1 MNAKL
6 SEVFAL
12 FKQIVASFLSVIL
25 LVNMSV
31 PALAQ
36 SLPDKYK
43 FKTDEYEKKFEQQ
56 YRKAVERAFVSE
68 STNTT
73 TPAML
78 QQKKYIEDYIQ
89 DPVIQQLMALHEA
102 FFPQGLDRLNPA
114 AEQKDAKTEFL
125 THYYNEIDAQVA
137 EVSKQLKEMEQKQR
151 AFIEQELTQ
160 ARQAGIS
167 DRIIDNWLRTENQK
181 IQQAIDVTQAK
192 IKSWQAQAA
201 QQAEQQ
207 YQQSLTLAKEE
218 SQKIIASKIRELMDI
233 YQKYPAKAKPFL
245 LDIAFAVLMA
255 DGKNTSLFTDK
266 EKDLLHK
273 LYLQEVQNGAKCA
286 QQRDGCSRALTAV
299 SALGV
304 LGDSLE
310 DSGSISEFVEAHWQ
324 TPNAA
329 SVLLAGVGSLLAMQ
343 NYGAVRGLLDR
354 ATRKELDISADL
366 ISFNGIINGLITMN
380 GQYLGEISK
389 WAQFPIPEEDQTKA
403 LGNNAAGNAWE
414 EVAYMLAEDG
424 SKEALS
430 ILRDYSINMCVIR
443 PQMSFKQEFDIA
455 CGAIQPFLV
464 GAIVSGKSGAY
475 SGLAN
480 MNLTEGYV
488 LENNRSRY
496 VGADEAARN
505 RRSKQDM
512 VRNMQAFAQKYNHNV
527 QAAIVHSLYS
537 RNMGDLDAENQLFLD
552 KKLFAFFDKITD
564 GQKTVDA
571 SLRLQSYDKD
581 SYQYKAKQRSYNRGK
596 VWLKVG
602 TLADIAFLVWCAYDL
617 VRLGMKA
624 VNLGRAVYITTKMAR
639 NGATAASRASV
650 LWKMK
655 AARALTKINRRI
667 PMHFKEGMAGSVR
680 NLLPQFT
687 KVEPL
692 LKAPNG
698 VSLVPATEIAL
709 KTAQF
714 SAKTGTFAWESKNL
728 SSVLELQP
736 KMVRPVE
743 DLQKTLNL
751 AAEKANVAFA
761 GRRGLIRS
769 IIGDRD
775 FRYRHYLAKEIR
787 QQGLNIYNTQERGR
801 VIDFAA
807 QIRADR
813 SIGIPQKV
821 YDLKATP
828 LISKKG
834 VVDPTAVRRI
844 TGPLLEGTT
853 SAQRLEIKQAL
864 EMAQEQAGLN
874 YTHRSL
880 WNRTKKMFVPNK
892 SIYNDLLAN
901 GLMSLRENEAVM
913 ASFSPLQKEQVLAS
927 LASSIRLNKNISI
940 PTNIAQYAGREF
952 NAPKLSYKTMKSAL
966 FVPEGTDKVLPI
978 EFRVDLGVKGVEAN
992 RYQRVMFT
1000 RKGES
1005 YFMGMSDGIGKPV
1018 DLSRFKLTVPTSN
1031 MPVLLRGAMD
1041 AGLTKP
1047 LELKLNVYKSAR
1059 AFKQAAEISGETK
1072 LSGVKVRRHWLS
1084 NAVAGSRSQQKV
1096 FSHELPVYLSA
1107 SNGQEVLAPVRV
1119 MADTRL
1125 KLAGGRFVLGT
1136 DNTLRLYKGNELISN
1151 KLFYF
1156 SLPKR
1161 ELGSFVQVASKGTL
1175 PESLRLTVSSGRKK
1189 IVPLYVSTGLS
1200 LSSASVGLI
1209 APLETTYK
1217 DRITDTDKT
1226 LISLAFPYL
1235 PSLAAPLLAPVV
1247 MRFGA
1252 LRVVQT
1258 ALASVTAGLAF
1269 TWAMGFRGNLDKNN
1283 LPPIWPLFVSGAA
1296 IGVSSALSRSGLNI
1310 LIDTMGGGK
1319 SLLQSMMFKNLGSV
1333 FLLAPSWVYTAI
1345 KLSALPKMT
1354 GKQLS
1359 KEELEK
1365 PASDFSLAF
1374 PVLTGLTAV
1383 VLTYL
1388 TRARISPYIGRS
1400 AAVLNGQKMKFW
1412 PEMGRSV
1419 KTMFAPEVWPLASAA
1434 FFFTGFEAAAFSK
1447 ASSQAFRP
1455 FYQSRE
1461 FVKNGIPGNRDN
1473 TVAVLTG
1480 VSVAA
1485 LPFTARFFAPKLLKS
1500 FSNPLKP
1507 ASEYKKML
1515 GLSYALNTAGGLM
1528 LMKYGMDP
1536 DPKAAE
1542 MLLGITMMG
1551 FGTANVTQSLQK
1563 LANIKVGSGPTIA
1576 RMVKGLPAAQ
1586 AAQRATE
1593 LKNITMTGFSWSQLG
1608 LAAVPLLQSSY
1619 VDREVAQGVS
1629 DGKGPLSSIWIPLSS
1644 LALSVALVS
1653 RSLGLNVSLPT
1664 LARTWG
1670 VSKLAVDGVPS
1681 FSPVPS
1687 WNALQ
1692 QERQEDRYNRMDF
1705 KINRY
1710 LEHLKDIEEAKAEEA
1725 KATEE
1730 IKQEVE
1736 QTLTQVFPDVPLSE
1750 LTKVS
1755 ALSKP
1760 QLKPLPVTTK

>member
-1 MNAKL
+1 MNPKL
-6 SEVFAL
+6 SEVCAFG
-12 FKQIVASFLSVIL
+12 KQLIASFLSVIL
-25 LVNMSV
+25 LINMAA

-36 SLPDKYK
+36 EVPSTYK
-43 FKTDEYEKKFEQQ
+43 TKVRDYEKKFEEA
-56 YRKAVERAFVSE
+56 YRKEVERTTFASE

-78 QQKKYIEDYIQ
+78 QQRKTMEEYFS
-89 DPVIQQLMALHEA
+89 DPVIKQLMELRDAFIPQEINAL
-102 FFPQGLDRLNPA
+102 NMKA
-114 AEQKDAKTEFL
+114 APKNDKQEFL
-125 THYYNEIDAQVA
+125 TQYYAEITAQVQA
-137 EVSKQLKEMEQKQR
+137 ANKQLKEMEQKQR
-151 AFIEQELTQ
+151 QYINQELDQ

-167 DRIIDNWLRTENQK
+167 DNVINTWLETENQK
-181 IQQAIDVTQAK
+181 IQQVLDVTQAK
-192 IKSWQAQAA
+192 IKSWQAQALKEA
-201 QQAEQQ
+201 DKQYEQAIA
-207 YQQSLTLAKEE
+207 LAETE
-218 SQKIIASKIRELMDI
+218 SHKIIASKIRELMDL
-233 YQKYPAKAKPFL
+233 YQKYPAKARPFL
-245 LDIAFAVLMA
+245 LDIALAVFMT
-255 DGKNTSLFTDK
+255 DGKDTNLFTDK
-266 EKDLLHK
+266 EKNLIHQLFLEDLH
-273 LYLQEVQNGAKCA
+273 NGAKCG
-286 QQRDGCSRALTAV
+286 QKSTDCSRALTALT
-299 SALGV
+299 ALGI

-310 DSGSISEFVEAHWQ
+310 DSGSITEFIEAHWQ
-324 TPNAA
+324 TPEAA
-329 SVLLAGVGSLLAMQ
+329 AILLTGVSALLAMQ

-354 ATRKELDISADL
+354 ATRKELDFTGDI
-366 ISFNGIINGLITMN
+366 ISFNGIINGLITLD

-389 WAQFPIPEEDQTKA
+389 WAQFPIPEEGQVHA

-414 EVAYMLAEDG
+414 EIAYMLAEDG
-424 SKEALS
+424 SEKALS
-430 ILRDYSINMCVIR
+430 VLRDYSINTCVVR
-443 PQMSFKQEFDIA
+443 PKMNFKNEFDIA

-464 GAIVSGKSGAY
+464 GALLSEKAGKY

-480 MNLTEGYV
+480 MNLSEGYV
-488 LENNRSRY
+488 MDNNGSRY
-496 VGADEAARN
+496 VGAEEVARN
-505 RRSKQDM
+505 RQSKQNM
-512 VRNMQAFAQKYNHNV
+512 LRNMQAFAVPYNQNIP
-527 QAAIVHSLYS
+527 AAIAHSLYS
-537 RNMGDLDAENQLFLD
+537 KNMGDLDADNQWFLD
-552 KKLFAFFDKITD
+552 HKLFAFFNKITNE
-564 GQKTVDA
+564 QKNIDA
-571 SLRLQSYDKD
+571 SLRIKPYGKD
-581 SYQYKAKQRSYNRGK
+581 SYEYKAKQRSYNRGK

-602 TLADIAFLVWCAYDL
+602 TLADIAFLVWCAYDI
-617 VRLGMKA
+617 VRLGAKA
-624 VNLGRAVYITTKMAR
+624 VTLGRSIYITTKMAR
-639 NGATAASRASV
+639 SGATAAARASV

-655 AARALTKINRRI
+655 TARTLVKINRTI
-667 PMHFKEGMAGSVR
+667 PMRIKEGMAGSVR

-698 VSLVPATEIAL
+698 VSLIPATQIAL
-709 KTAQF
+709 QTAKF
-714 SAKTGTFAWESKNL
+714 SAQTGTFTWEAKNMA
-728 SSVLELQP
+728 SVLDLQP
-736 KMVRPVE
+736 KMAQPVA

-751 AAEKANVAFA
+751 AADKANVEFA
-761 GRRGLIRS
+761 GRRGLLRS

-775 FRYRHYLAKEIR
+775 FRYRQYLANEIR
-787 QQGLNIYNTQERGR
+787 QQGLNIYNAQERGR

-821 YDLKATP
+821 YELKSTP
-828 LISKKG
+828 LISKTG

-853 SAQRLEIKQAL
+853 SSQRLEIKQAL
-864 EMAQEQAGLN
+864 DMAQEQAGFA
-874 YTHRSL
+874 YA
-880 WNRTKKMFVPNK
+880 NRGWWTRFQNGLFVQNK
-892 SIYNDLLAN
+892 SVYNDLLAN
-901 GLMSLRENEAVM
+901 GLIGLRENDAVM
-913 ASFSPLQKEQVLAS
+913 ASFSPLQKEQVLSS

-940 PTNIAQYAGREF
+940 PSNISQYAGREF

-966 FVPEGTDKVLPI
+966 FSADKADQVLPI
-978 EFRVDLGVKGVEAN
+978 ELHVDLGVKGVEAN

-1000 RKGES
+1000 RKGNS

-1018 DLSRFKLTVPTSN
+1018 DLSRFKITIPTSN
-1031 MPVLLRGAMD
+1031 MPVLLRGSMD
-1041 AGLTKP
+1041 AGLAKP
-1047 LELKLNVYKSAR
+1047 LELKLNVYKNAK
-1059 AFKQAAEISGETK
+1059 AFQRAAEINGET
-1072 LSGVKVRRHWLS
+1072 LASGTKVRGHWLS
-1084 NAVAGSRSQQKV
+1084 NIFAGSRSQNKV
-1096 FSHELPVYLSA
+1096 FSHELPVYLNA
-1107 SNGQEVLAPVRV
+1107 ANGQEMLAPVRV

-1125 KLAGGRFVLGT
+1125 KLEGGRFVLGT
-1136 DNTLRLYKGNELISN
+1136 DNKLRLYKGKDLISD

-1161 ELGSFVQVASKGTL
+1161 ELGSFVQVATKGTL
-1175 PESLRLTVSSGRKK
+1175 PETLRLTVNSGRNK
-1189 IVPLYVSTGLS
+1189 ILPLYISTGLS

-1235 PSLAAPLLAPVV
+1235 PSLAAPALAPVV

-1252 LRVVQT
+1252 LRVVQA

-1269 TWAMGFRGNLDKNN
+1269 TWAMGFNGQLDKNN

-1333 FLLAPSWVYTAI
+1333 VLLAPSWVYTWS
-1345 KLSALPKMT
+1345 KLSAKPKLT
-1354 GKQLS
+1354 GKELS
-1359 KEELEK
+1359 AEELAQ

-1374 PVLTGLTAV
+1374 PVLTVLTTG

-1400 AAVLNGQKMKFW
+1400 AAVLNGEKMKFW
-1412 PEMGRSV
+1412 SEMGRSL
-1419 KTMFAPEVWPLASAA
+1419 KTMVAPEVWPLASAA

-1455 FYQSRE
+1455 FYESRD
-1461 FVKNGIPGNRDN
+1461 FVNNSIPGNRSN
-1473 TVAVLTG
+1473 TVSLLTG
-1480 VSVAA
+1480 LSVAA

-1515 GLSYALNTAGGLM
+1515 TLSYAMNTAGGLM

-1536 DPKAAE
+1536 NPNAAE
-1542 MLLGITMMG
+1542 MLLGISLMG
-1551 FGTANVTQSLQK
+1551 LGTANVTQSLQK

-1576 RMVKGLPAAQ
+1576 RMVKGLPPAQ

-1608 LAAVPLLQSSY
+1608 LAAIPLVQSSY

-1644 LALSVALVS
+1644 LALSVGLAS

-1664 LARTWG
+1664 LMRTWG
-1670 VSKLAVDGVPS
+1670 VSKLAVDGISS
-1681 FSPVPS
+1681 FNPLPA
-1687 WNALQ
+1687 WQTLQ
-1692 QERQEDRYNRMDF
+1692 QENKEGTYNRLEF

-1710 LEHLKDIEEAKAEEA
+1710 QDHLKDIQEKEAEEE
-1725 KATEE
+1725 KAD
-1730 IKQEVE
+1730 QE
-1736 QTLTQVFPDVPLSE
+1736 QKTLVSE
-1750 LTKVS
+1750 ALT
-1755 ALSKP
+1755 A
-1760 QLKPLPVTTK
+1760 QPLPLLPEVQKISQPTIRPLVQPAN